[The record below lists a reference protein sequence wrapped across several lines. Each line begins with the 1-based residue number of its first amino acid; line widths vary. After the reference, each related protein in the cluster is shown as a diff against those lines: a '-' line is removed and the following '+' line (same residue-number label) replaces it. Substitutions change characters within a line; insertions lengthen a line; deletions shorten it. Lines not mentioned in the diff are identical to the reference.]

1 MTPQLDPMSD
11 VAQAQMDEYA
21 ELIRINARE
30 IISGRKK
37 LLRELSD
44 QRTEE

>member
-11 VAQAQMDEYA
+11 IAQAQMDEYA
-21 ELIRINARE
+21 ELIRSNARE
-30 IISGRKK
+30 VINGRKK
-37 LLRELSD
+37 ILQELCD